1 MFNTKSKK
9 EEPVIISP
17 SFQLPII
24 LIVLSFM
31 LLFFEYW
38 FFTNNSF
45 FASFSF
51 FLLLQS
57 FTLRIKITNDDFIV
71 LQLGK
76 EIRTFPFKN
85 WISWKFFFPIIPGI
99 FYFREKSS
107 PHLLP
112 ILFNPKQLKEE
123 LIKKKLT
130 PWKLKII
137 KIQTL
142 PNHQNYLNDQ
152 YRNFRQ

>member
-31 LLFFEYW
+31 LLFFNIGSLP
-38 FFTNNSF
+38 TIV

-112 ILFNPKQLKEE
+112 ILFNPKQLKDE
-123 LIKKKLT
+123 LIKKVKCLE
-130 PWKLKII
+130 I
-137 KIQTL
+137 K
-142 PNHQNYLNDQ
+142 NS
-152 YRNFRQ
+152 

>member
-31 LLFFEYW
+31 LLFLNIGSLP
-38 FFTNNSF
+38 TIV

-76 EIRTFPFKN
+76 EIRNFPFKN
-85 WISWKFFFPIIPGI
+85 WISWKFILPIIPGI

-112 ILFNPKQLKEE
+112 ILFNPKQLNDE
-123 LIKKKLT
+123 LIKKVDSLE
-130 PWKLKII
+130 I
-137 KIQTL
+137 K
-142 PNHQNYLNDQ
+142 NS
-152 YRNFRQ
+152 

>member
-1 MFNTKSKK
+1 MFSTKSKK

-31 LLFFEYW
+31 LLFLNIGSLP
-38 FFTNNSF
+38 TIV

-76 EIRTFPFKN
+76 VIRTFPFKN

-112 ILFNPKQLKEE
+112 ILFEVNSLKEQLKLRVKDLE
-123 LIKKKLT
+123 
-130 PWKLKII
+130 
-137 KIQTL
+137 IQKEVDSSKSKT
-142 PNHQNYLNDQ
+142 
-152 YRNFRQ
+152 

>member
-9 EEPVIISP
+9 EESVIISP

-24 LIVLSFM
+24 VIVLSFM
-31 LLFFEYW
+31 LLFLNIGSW
-38 FFTNNSF
+38 PTIVS
-45 FASFSF
+45 ASFSF
-51 FLLLQS
+51 FLLLQA
-57 FTLRIKITNDDFIV
+57 FTLRIKITSDDFIV

-85 WISWKFFFPIIPGI
+85 WISWKFFFPTIPGI

-112 ILFNPKQLKEE
+112 ILFNPKQLKDE
-123 LIKKKLT
+123 LLKKVEALEIK
-130 PWKLKII
+130 
-137 KIQTL
+137 
-142 PNHQNYLNDQ
+142 NS
-152 YRNFRQ
+152 

>member
-1 MFNTKSKK
+1 MSNESKIDNT
-9 EEPVIISP
+9 VTISP

-24 LIVLSFM
+24 LITLSFM
-31 LLFFEYW
+31 LLFLKIGIW
-38 FFTNNSF
+38 PTII

-51 FLLLQS
+51 FLLLQAC
-57 FTLRIKITNDDFIV
+57 TLRIKITKEDFIV

-85 WISWKFFFPIIPGI
+85 WISWKLFLPQIPGI

-112 ILFNPKQLKEE
+112 ILFNPNQLKKE
-123 LIKKKLT
+123 LINRVEKLE
-130 PWKLKII
+130 I
-137 KIQTL
+137 K
-142 PNHQNYLNDQ
+142 NS
-152 YRNFRQ
+152 

>member
-9 EEPVIISP
+9 EESIIISP

-24 LIVLSFM
+24 VIVLSFM
-31 LLFFEYW
+31 LLFLNIGSW
-38 FFTNNSF
+38 PTIVS
-45 FASFSF
+45 ASFSF
-51 FLLLQS
+51 FLLLQA
-57 FTLRIKITNDDFIV
+57 FTLRIKITSDDFIV

-85 WISWKFFFPIIPGI
+85 WISWKFFFPITPGI

-112 ILFNPKQLKEE
+112 ILFNPKQLKDE
-123 LIKKKLT
+123 LLKKVNSLEIKKS
-130 PWKLKII
+130 
-137 KIQTL
+137 
-142 PNHQNYLNDQ
+142 
-152 YRNFRQ
+152 